1 MNKKVTDIAVVGFAL
16 FSMFFGAG
24 NLLFPPYLGLISG
37 GHWQVSLVGFVL
49 ADVGLSLLVITAA
62 AKCQGE
68 LDKVL
73 ARAGEKLARLIGIA
87 TILCIGPL
95 LAIPR
100 TAATTFEMGFQ
111 PIIGE
116 TSPIVAI
123 IVSVVFFA
131 LTLFLT
137 IKPSKVVDI
146 IGKILTPALLIC
158 LSILIVIGIISPIG
172 GVSETALIDKS
183 LFAEGV
189 SQGYLTMDALGA
201 AALATV
207 VIASITERGYVKA
220 GDKVKLTVKAGLVA
234 GIALTL
240 VYGGLTYLGSTLST
254 AYGIDTPQAS
264 LMVVITN
271 SLLGYPGKLV
281 LGVIV
286 SLACLTTSIGLT
298 SAAANYFSSIS
309 KGKIKYET
317 VVIAVCAFSC
327 VVSNFG
333 VSTIIQFSAPVLEIV
348 YPVLIAL
355 VVMTLF
361 GNQIKHDGAFKGA
374 AYVTLIVSVL
384 SVGGNLL
391 SLTQVTDMLG
401 KLPLAA
407 YGFNWVVPAIV
418 GAIIGG
424 LLSALFGAN
433 KNSNKELESKRA

>member
-1 MNKKVTDIAVVGFAL
+1 MNKKITDIAVVGFAL

-37 GHWQVSLVGFVL
+37 THWQISLIGFVL
-49 ADVGLSLLVITAA
+49 ADVGLALLVITAA
-62 AKCQGE
+62 AKCQGN

-73 ARAGEKLARLIGIA
+73 GRAGKDLARLIGIA

-100 TAATTFEMGFQ
+100 TAATTFEMGVQ

-116 TSPIVAI
+116 VGTTVAI
-123 IVSVVFFA
+123 VVSVVFFA
-131 LTLFLT
+131 LTLILT
-137 IKPSKVVDI
+137 IRPSKVVDI
-146 IGKILTPALLIC
+146 IGKFLTPALLIC
-158 LSILIVIGIISPIG
+158 LAILIVIGIISPIG
-172 GVSETALIDKS
+172 GVSEVALIENN
-183 LFAEGV
+183 LFAEGI

-207 VIASITERGYVKA
+207 VISSINERGYIETSE
-220 GDKVKLTVKAGLVA
+220 KVKITVKAGLVA
-234 GIALTL
+234 GLALTL

-254 AYGIDTPQAS
+254 SYGPDTPQAS

-271 SLLGYPGKLV
+271 ALLGYPGKLV
-281 LGVIV
+281 LGIIV

-298 SAAANYFSSIS
+298 SAAANYFSGVSN
-309 KGKIKYET
+309 GKIKYET
-317 VVIAVCAFSC
+317 VVIAVCVFSC

-361 GNQIKHDGAFKGA
+361 GNYIENDNAFKGA
-374 AYVTLIVSVL
+374 AYVTLLVSIL
-384 SVGGNLL
+384 SVGSNLL
-391 SLTQVTDMLG
+391 GLENVSSLLS
-401 KLPLAA
+401 KLPLAKF
-407 YGFNWVVPAIV
+407 GFNWVVPAII
-418 GAIIGG
+418 GAIVGSLI
-424 LLSALFGAN
+424 
-433 KNSNKELESKRA
+433 SNKKTSNQLERKEA

>member
-1 MNKKVTDIAVVGFAL
+1 MNKKITDIAVVGFAL

-37 GHWQVSLVGFVL
+37 THWQISLIGFVL
-49 ADVGLSLLVITAA
+49 ADVGLALLVITAA
-62 AKCQGE
+62 AKCQGN

-73 ARAGEKLARLIGIA
+73 GRAGKDLARLIGIA

-100 TAATTFEMGFQ
+100 TAATTFEMGVQ

-116 TSPIVAI
+116 VGTTVAI

-131 LTLFLT
+131 LTLILT
-137 IKPSKVVDI
+137 IRPSKVVDI
-146 IGKILTPALLIC
+146 IGKFLTPALLIC
-158 LSILIVIGIISPIG
+158 LAILIVIGIISPIG
-172 GVSETALIDKS
+172 GVSEVALIENN
-183 LFAEGV
+183 LFAEGI

-207 VIASITERGYVKA
+207 VISSINERGYIETSE
-220 GDKVKLTVKAGLVA
+220 KVKITVKAGLVA
-234 GIALTL
+234 GLALTL

-254 AYGIDTPQAS
+254 SYGPDTPQAS

-271 SLLGYPGKLV
+271 ALLGYPGKLV
-281 LGVIV
+281 LGIIV

-298 SAAANYFSSIS
+298 SAAANYFSGVSN
-309 KGKIKYET
+309 GKIKYET
-317 VVIAVCAFSC
+317 VVIAVCVFSC

-361 GNQIKHDGAFKGA
+361 GNYIENDNAFKGA
-374 AYVTLIVSVL
+374 AYVTLLVSIL
-384 SVGGNLL
+384 SVGSNLL
-391 SLTQVTDMLG
+391 GLENVSSLLS
-401 KLPLAA
+401 KLPLAKF
-407 YGFNWVVPAIV
+407 GFNWVVPAII
-418 GAIIGG
+418 GAIVGSLI
-424 LLSALFGAN
+424 
-433 KNSNKELESKRA
+433 SNKKTSNQLERKEA

>member
-1 MNKKVTDIAVVGFAL
+1 MNKKITDIAVVGFAL

-37 GHWQVSLVGFVL
+37 THWQISLIGFVL
-49 ADVGLSLLVITAA
+49 ADVGLALLVITAA
-62 AKCQGE
+62 AKCQGN

-73 ARAGEKLARLIGIA
+73 GRAGKDLARLIGIA

-100 TAATTFEMGFQ
+100 TAATTFEMGVQ

-116 TSPIVAI
+116 VGTTVAI

-131 LTLFLT
+131 LTLILT
-137 IKPSKVVDI
+137 IRPSKVVDI
-146 IGKILTPALLIC
+146 IGKFLTPALLIC
-158 LSILIVIGIISPIG
+158 LAILIVIGIISPIG
-172 GVSETALIDKS
+172 GVSEVALIENN
-183 LFAEGV
+183 LFAEGI

-207 VIASITERGYVKA
+207 VISSINERGYIETSE
-220 GDKVKLTVKAGLVA
+220 KVKITVKAGLVA
-234 GIALTL
+234 GLALTL

-254 AYGIDTPQAS
+254 SYGPDTPQAS

-271 SLLGYPGKLV
+271 ALLGYPGKLV
-281 LGVIV
+281 LGIIV

-298 SAAANYFSSIS
+298 SAAANYFSGVSN
-309 KGKIKYET
+309 GKIKYET
-317 VVIAVCAFSC
+317 VVIAVCVFSC

-361 GNQIKHDGAFKGA
+361 GNYIENDNAFKGA
-374 AYVTLIVSVL
+374 AYVTLLVSIL
-384 SVGGNLL
+384 SVGSNLL
-391 SLTQVTDMLG
+391 GLENVSSLLS
-401 KLPLAA
+401 KLPLAKF
-407 YGFNWVVPAIV
+407 GFNWVVPAII
-418 GAIIGG
+418 GAILGSLI
-424 LLSALFGAN
+424 
-433 KNSNKELESKRA
+433 SNKKTSNQLERKEA

>member
-1 MNKKVTDIAVVGFAL
+1 MNKKITDIAVVGFAL

-37 GHWQVSLVGFVL
+37 DHWQISLIGFVL
-49 ADVGLSLLVITAA
+49 ADVGLALLVITAA
-62 AKCQGE
+62 AKCQGN

-73 ARAGEKLARLIGIA
+73 GRAGKDLARLIGIA

-100 TAATTFEMGFQ
+100 TAATTFEMGVQ

-116 TSPIVAI
+116 VGTTVAI

-131 LTLFLT
+131 LTLILT
-137 IKPSKVVDI
+137 IRPSKVVDI
-146 IGKILTPALLIC
+146 IGKFLTPALLIC
-158 LSILIVIGIISPIG
+158 LAILIVIGIISPIG
-172 GVSETALIDKS
+172 GVSEVALIENN
-183 LFAEGV
+183 LFAEGI

-207 VIASITERGYVKA
+207 VISSINERGYIETSE
-220 GDKVKLTVKAGLVA
+220 KVKITVKAGLVA
-234 GIALTL
+234 GLALTL

-254 AYGIDTPQAS
+254 SYGPDTPQAS

-271 SLLGYPGKLV
+271 ALLGYPGKLV
-281 LGVIV
+281 LGIIV

-298 SAAANYFSSIS
+298 SAAANYFSGVSN
-309 KGKIKYET
+309 GKIKYET
-317 VVIAVCAFSC
+317 VVIAVCVFSC

-361 GNQIKHDGAFKGA
+361 GNYIENDNAFKGA
-374 AYVTLIVSVL
+374 AYVTLLVSIL
-384 SVGGNLL
+384 SVGSNLL
-391 SLTQVTDMLG
+391 GLENVSSLLS
-401 KLPLAA
+401 KLPLAKF
-407 YGFNWVVPAIV
+407 GFNWVVPAII
-418 GAIIGG
+418 GAILGSLI
-424 LLSALFGAN
+424 
-433 KNSNKELESKRA
+433 SNKKTSNQLERKEA

>member
-1 MNKKVTDIAVVGFAL
+1 MNKKITDIAVVGFAL

-37 GHWQVSLVGFVL
+37 DHWQISLIGFVL
-49 ADVGLSLLVITAA
+49 ADVGLALLVITAA
-62 AKCQGE
+62 AKCQGN

-73 ARAGEKLARLIGIA
+73 GRAGKDLARLIGIA

-100 TAATTFEMGFQ
+100 TAATTFEMGVQ

-116 TSPIVAI
+116 VGTTVAI
-123 IVSVVFFA
+123 IFSVVFFA
-131 LTLFLT
+131 LTLILT
-137 IKPSKVVDI
+137 IRPSKVVDI
-146 IGKILTPALLIC
+146 IGKFLTPALLIC
-158 LSILIVIGIISPIG
+158 LAILIVIGIISPIG
-172 GVSETALIDKS
+172 GVSEGALIENN
-183 LFAEGV
+183 LFAEGI

-207 VIASITERGYVKA
+207 VISSINERGYIETSE
-220 GDKVKLTVKAGLVA
+220 KVKITVKAGLVA
-234 GIALTL
+234 GLALTL

-254 AYGIDTPQAS
+254 SYGPDTPQAS

-271 SLLGYPGKLV
+271 ALLGYPGKLV
-281 LGVIV
+281 LGIIV

-298 SAAANYFSSIS
+298 SAAANYFSGVSN
-309 KGKIKYET
+309 GKIKYET
-317 VVIAVCAFSC
+317 VVIAVCVFSC

-361 GNQIKHDGAFKGA
+361 GNYIENDNAFKGA
-374 AYVTLIVSVL
+374 AYVTLLVSIL
-384 SVGGNLL
+384 SVGSNLL
-391 SLTQVTDMLG
+391 GLENVSSLLS
-401 KLPLAA
+401 KLPLAKF
-407 YGFNWVVPAIV
+407 GFNWVVPAII
-418 GAIIGG
+418 GAIVGSLI
-424 LLSALFGAN
+424 
-433 KNSNKELESKRA
+433 SNKKTSNQLERKEA

>member
-1 MNKKVTDIAVVGFAL
+1 MNKKIKDTAVVGFAL

-37 GHWQVSLVGFVL
+37 SSWLISLVGFVL
-49 ADVGLSLLVITAA
+49 ADVGLSLLVISAA
-62 AKCQGE
+62 AKCEGN
-68 LDKVL
+68 LDVVL
-73 ARAGEKLARLIGIA
+73 GRAGNKLARIIGIA
-87 TILCIGPL
+87 AVLCIGPL

-100 TAATTFEMGFQ
+100 TAATTYEMGIL

-116 TSPIVAI
+116 SGSIVSI

-131 LTLFLT
+131 LTLLLT
-137 IKPSKVVDI
+137 IRPSKVVDI
-146 IGKILTPALLIC
+146 IGKILTPTLLLALGVLI
-158 LSILIVIGIISPIG
+158 IIGIISPIG
-172 GVSETALIDKS
+172 EVSMDAMIEKN

-207 VIASITERGYVKA
+207 IIGSISERGYNTTS
-220 GDKVKLTVKAGLVA
+220 DKVKLTIKSGIVA
-234 GIALTL
+234 GVALTL

-254 AYGIDTPQAS
+254 LYGVDTPQAS

-298 SAAANYFSSIS
+298 SAAAKYFSSIS
-309 KGKIKYET
+309 NGKIKYET
-317 VVIAVCAFSC
+317 VVIAVCVFSMI
-327 VVSNFG
+327 VSNFG

-355 VVMTLF
+355 VVMTLL
-361 GNQIKHDGAFKGA
+361 GDYIKNDNSFKGA
-374 AYVTLIVSVL
+374 AYMTLLVSLLTVGSNIFGLEQIYEIVS
-384 SVGGNLL
+384 
-391 SLTQVTDMLG
+391 SLPFA
-401 KLPLAA
+401 PL
-407 YGFNWVVPAIV
+407 GFNWIAPAIL
-418 GAIIGG
+418 GAVVGG
-424 LLSALFGAN
+424 LIQDKYNLKFN
-433 KNSNKELESKRA
+433 E